1 MTLVSPD
8 FCTIRRNVAAVA
20 ARFAIEMLDITAE
33 VDDGTVYSAVAVV
46 AAGFDC
52 PSTLYELGID
62 YAPISKN
69 ASKSPEPAG
78 PVGPVMLEPVTP
90 VKPVAPVKPVEPV
103 FPVGPV
109 APVA

>member
-1 MTLVSPD
+1 
-8 FCTIRRNVAAVA
+8 
-20 ARFAIEMLDITAE
+20 MLDITAD

-78 PVGPVMLEPVTP
+78 PVGPVMLEPV
-90 VKPVAPVKPVEPV
+90 VPVAPV
-103 FPVGPV
+103 
-109 APVA
+109 